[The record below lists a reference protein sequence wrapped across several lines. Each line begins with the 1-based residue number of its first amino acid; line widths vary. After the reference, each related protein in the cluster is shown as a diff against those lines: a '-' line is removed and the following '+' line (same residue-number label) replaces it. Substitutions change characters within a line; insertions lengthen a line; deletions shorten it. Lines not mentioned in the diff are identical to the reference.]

1 MSGNEFN
8 RAAAAERLPISHSS
22 VGGHPAPALQRAH
35 HAPRATTVEPCL
47 EDDDSSAA
55 SNVFAERSPLLVRL
69 LASFESQKVGYCCWK
84 SSLRAARGMAGASDL
99 DLLIA
104 RPDRQRAIEL
114 LLAFRFK
121 QWPDVSGCDH
131 PAVTSF
137 LGWDETTGL
146 IHHVH
151 IQFKLVFGHSLL
163 KNFRL
168 PAEDQFIARSVHHPT
183 EPVRVLHPADEAL
196 LLVVRTQIES
206 RWLDPIALRHRKNLR
221 HKVASDLAA
230 LACIVDRADLR
241 ERAAQFFSPALADEI
256 ADQLNLSGGEF
267 RRRRISGRIR
277 RELSTY
283 RMYSGPEAFL
293 RMLARDMLWTVRA
306 INRRY
311 LRWPHPWRRRAPG
324 SGVVIS
330 IVGLDGSGKSTL
342 VREVRRWLGAEVDVT
357 PCYFGTG
364 DGEPS
369 LFFRPFKAVSRLV
382 ARVVRTRP
390 KGASHG
396 VVSDR
401 PPGLG
406 YSVLFAVWAIAVA
419 IDKRQKILATHRGA
433 SRGLVVVTDRYPQ
446 NEIAGFN
453 DGPLLHRLLKC
464 PAALKRFE
472 ASVFEM
478 AQRAPPDLAIKLQ
491 VGRDTVVQR
500 EPQMLES
507 IIDQRIAWLNELTF
521 SSTRVVSIDA
531 TRPLEEVHRRAKRE
545 IWSIL

>member
-1 MSGNEFN
+1 M
-8 RAAAAERLPISHSS
+8 
-22 VGGHPAPALQRAH
+22 
-35 HAPRATTVEPCL
+35 T
-47 EDDDSSAA
+47 
-55 SNVFAERSPLLVRL
+55 
-69 LASFESQKVGYCCWK
+69 
-84 SSLRAARGMAGASDL
+84 GASDL

-104 RPDRQRAIEL
+104 RPDRQKATEL
-114 LLAFRFK
+114 LLAFGFK
-121 QWPDVSGCDH
+121 QWPDASGCDH
-131 PAVTSF
+131 PAIASF

-163 KNFRL
+163 KSFRL
-168 PAEDQFIARSVHHPT
+168 PAEDQFIARSVRHPT
-183 EPVRVLHPADEAL
+183 EPLRVLHPVDEAL

-206 RWLDPIALRHRKNLR
+206 RWLDPIALRHRENLCQ
-221 HKVASDLAA
+221 KATNDLAA
-230 LACIVDRADLR
+230 LASIVERAAVR
-241 ERAAQFFSPALADEI
+241 ERAAKLFSPGLADEI

-267 RRRRISGRIR
+267 RRRRLRGRIA

-283 RMYSGPEAFL
+283 RMYGGAEAFL
-293 RMLARDMLWTVRA
+293 RMLARDTLWAVRA

-311 LRWPHPWRRRAPG
+311 LRWPHPWRRRTPG

-342 VREVRRWLGAEVDVT
+342 VREVRRWLGAEVDIL

-369 LFFRPFKAVSRLV
+369 LFFRPFKAVSRWV

-396 VVSDR
+396 VVSNSAAGAGLFCFVRRLGGRRGDRETTKNTHHAARGRTRTRRRDR
-401 PPGLG
+401 PL
-406 YSVLFAVWAIAVA
+406 SA
-419 IDKRQKILATHRGA
+419 KR
-433 SRGLVVVTDRYPQ
+433 DP
-446 NEIAGFN
+446 GFN
-453 DGPLLHRLLKC
+453 DGPLLHRLLRC
-464 PAALKRFE
+464 PAWLKRFE
-472 ASVFEM
+472 ASVYEM
-478 AQRAPPDLAIKLQ
+478 AQRAPPDLVIKLQ
-491 VGRDTVVQR
+491 VGRETVVQR
-500 EPQMLES
+500 EPQMVKS

-531 TRPLEEVHRRAKRE
+531 TRPLEEVHRNAKRE